1 MNYTITLTDNQLKT
15 VGNALEMWERM
26 MMGQF
31 FDYVD
36 EIAKNGFIYNRQDPD
51 NRKKFDAYIERRNM
65 ALYTLEHGFD
75 LAQPNRQPKTNEMM
89 ISEDIWMA
97 IRHKLWEDA
106 KQENKHDYCMGDRV
120 PLGIS
125 QEPIPKIERLE
136 TKK

>member
-1 MNYTITLTDNQLKT
+1 
-15 VGNALEMWERM
+15 
-26 MMGQF
+26 
-31 FDYVD
+31 
-36 EIAKNGFIYNRQDPD
+36 
-51 NRKKFDAYIERRNM
+51 M

-106 KQENKHDYCMGDRV
+106 KQENKHDYCMGDRA